1 MIGIIV
7 ISEHSKVTG
16 YKIDVQKLIV
26 FLYTSNKLEFEILK
40 CTIYNMTPT
49 NEVIGYK
56 LTKMYRIYCG
66 KLNNSN
72 ESNKSQI
79 KKM

>member
-1 MIGIIV
+1 
-7 ISEHSKVTG
+7 
-16 YKIDVQKLIV
+16 
-26 FLYTSNKLEFEILK
+26 
-40 CTIYNMTPT
+40 MTPT